1 MSNIALL
8 HHFDDS
14 ESFSYSGNARN
25 VQGGKFSKCSYFP
38 DDNSFINI
46 SNHSGIFNLA
56 PDKPAEFEFFVK
68 PSYIARINSTQ
79 EKEMYD
85 AGFRWFNG
93 HSYRILSPAL
103 GWFDAK
109 RACEAMQGHLA
120 VFHDDDT
127 HDFINSMLSGS
138 GDVWL
143 GATYENGIINWV
155 DGVQYTPTIDDWFT
169 GQPDGHGKGIQ
180 IYNPA
185 GSPYLFDDL
194 DTAAARLFLCEWDFD
209 TRFNSSP
216 YSYYNW
222 KHNHDSIFI
231 NGHSFKLFPVN
242 VTYSQA
248 KDACINM
255 GAHLAN
261 PDNEAL
267 MKKLVDYSWI
277 LGTTI
282 AAGGYVGNGYFI
294 SFLAA
299 HKDNGVWTREDGKPF
314 TLSNWTTSDAN
325 YSPDIGSNNAL
336 VIHALHDSYGAYP
349 DSSAISYIAEWDY
362 DLRSRDD
369 GQNILKIGNDFN
381 LAITPT
387 GLLRLT
393 SSAWNADAFSEA
405 TLNNNWN
412 HILLRLINN
421 NAYVFINGNLA
432 INAPISGNSLST
444 DSVTLG
450 GFTGYLDEF
459 IFRNGNDI
467 AYSEYV
473 SVPVK
478 PYGSIANNNAPVTRV
493 NWSCNNLP
501 EGLTLSPSGLLSG
514 RPTKAGTYNCIVS
527 VTTNWGTSN
536 LAVRI
541 VVQ

>member
-14 ESFSYSGNARN
+14 ETFSYSGNARN

-68 PSYIARINSTQ
+68 PLYIARINSTQ

-85 AGFRWFNG
+85 AGFRWVNG

-120 VFHDDDT
+120 VFHDNDT
-127 HDFINSMLSGS
+127 HNFINSMISGS
-138 GDVWL
+138 GEVWI
-143 GATYENGIINWV
+143 GATYENGIINWI
-155 DGVQYTPTIDDWFT
+155 DGVQYSPNNDDWFT

-180 IYNPA
+180 LYNPA

-222 KHNHDSIFI
+222 KHPAGVF
-231 NGHSFKLFPVN
+231 NGHSFALLHSDNKLEWHDAQSSCVALGGHLATIPNADKNFFLSSIMQYSSSSLTDFDRIWVGGNDENQEGSWQWVTGENFSYFNWYPGEPNDNSHSQNYLAMFKNGLWDDTFSPSDDAFPV
-242 VTYSQA
+242 Y
-248 KDACINM
+248 
-255 GAHLAN
+255 
-261 PDNEAL
+261 
-267 MKKLVDYSWI
+267 
-277 LGTTI
+277 
-282 AAGGYVGNGYFI
+282 
-294 SFLAA
+294 
-299 HKDNGVWTREDGKPF
+299 
-314 TLSNWTTSDAN
+314 
-325 YSPDIGSNNAL
+325 
-336 VIHALHDSYGAYP
+336 AYLC
-349 DSSAISYIAEWDY
+349 EWDY
-362 DLRSRDD
+362 LYE
-369 GQNILKIGNDFN
+369 NLFN
-381 LAITPT
+381 NSPILAIGDDFKLTITHT
-387 GLLRLT
+387 GALRL
-393 SSAWNADAFSEA
+393 SSPAWNIDAFSET

-412 HILLRLINN
+412 HVLLRLLNN
-421 NAYVFINGNLA
+421 YAYVFINGYLV
-432 INAPISGNSLST
+432 INTPISGNALST

-450 GFTGYLDEF
+450 GFIGYLDEF

-467 AYSEYV
+467 AYSESV
-473 SVPVK
+473 NVPVK
-478 PYGSIANNNAPVTRV
+478 PYGSIANNNAPITRV
-493 NWSCNNLP
+493 TWSCNNLP
-501 EGLTLSPSGLLSG
+501 DGLTLSPSGLLSG
-514 RPTKAGTYNCIVS
+514 HPTTAGTFDCNFSVS
-527 VTTNWGTSN
+527 TNWGIDNKSI
-536 LAVRI
+536 RI
-541 VVQ
+541 VIQ